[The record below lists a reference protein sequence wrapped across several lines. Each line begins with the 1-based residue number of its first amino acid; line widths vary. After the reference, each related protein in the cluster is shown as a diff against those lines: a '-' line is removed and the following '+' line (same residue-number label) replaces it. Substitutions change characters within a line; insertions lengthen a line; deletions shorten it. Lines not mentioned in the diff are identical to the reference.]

1 MRSIPYRGRGETE
14 EEAVKWIAVFLWVQ
28 TSFLYTQRHV
38 TLTGSKDLAPGQPG
52 ILSKLAFLPERSPEH
67 PSSVPTQRWASWLTV
82 WLPEGGAAHTADGRH
97 GCPLLIANVRGA
109 SPRVPGGWLR
119 LPMQASMPQE
129 ASRGD
134 RGPRW
139 ACHRALDFWMESS
152 PRALWRLPRPRSKGG
167 MNIMTSVPKKP
178 HLLFACPGS
187 SSPRTSPPDHHHHH
201 HKSPSAR

>member
-52 ILSKLAFLPERSPEH
+52 VLSKLAFLPERSPEH
-67 PSSVPTQRWASWLTV
+67 PSSVPTQCWASWLAV
-82 WLPEGGAAHTADGRH
+82 WLPEAGAAYTADGRR

-109 SPRVPGGWLR
+109 STRGSRRLAETPHASIHAPG
-119 LPMQASMPQE
+119 MPAEVIEGQ
-129 ASRGD
+129 
-134 RGPRW
+134 PRW
-139 ACHRALDFWMESS
+139 ACHRALDVRMESS
-152 PRALWRLPRPRSKGG
+152 PRALRRLPWPRSKGG

-178 HLLFACPGS
+178 HLLLACPGS
-187 SSPRTSPPDHHHHH
+187 SSPRTSSPP
-201 HKSPSAR
+201 PPPPP